1 MVGSIFFLALSVLG
15 KFYSAVLL
23 PFYFQRVWFLAQENR
38 RSGTVTVTIH
48 LILFCTVITVFYL
61 PFIDIGERV
70 FDGLKTYSVYWQSND
85 SLFAILLYALK
96 NILKLGMATEV
107 PIFGNSMIFAKSIMT
122 LVILAAVAYLILKQ
136 APKINSPE
144 IWVRNIFLVM
154 VLVFLLSPVQNPWY
168 LCWTVPFLCIF
179 HSRSLIFLTGLIG
192 LYYLDFYLDYQDIT
206 QYSVLVAW
214 LEYTPFYVYL
224 LWELFRSKKIWKT
237 IE

>member
-1 MVGSIFFLALSVLG
+1 
-15 KFYSAVLL
+15 
-23 PFYFQRVWFLAQENR
+23 
-38 RSGTVTVTIH
+38 
-48 LILFCTVITVFYL
+48 
-61 PFIDIGERV
+61 
-70 FDGLKTYSVYWQSND
+70 
-85 SLFAILLYALK
+85 
-96 NILKLGMATEV
+96 
-107 PIFGNSMIFAKSIMT
+107 MT
-122 LVILAAVAYLILKQ
+122 LVILAAIAYLILKG
-136 APKINSPE
+136 APKKNSPE

-206 QYSVLVAW
+206 QYSVWVAW

-237 IE
+237 IEWTAGFQRYLPNFCHFLYPQLGKRRATQRLCWSNRLICESWAYINAYPRKTGLNKF

>member
-15 KFYSAVLL
+15 KFYPAVLL
-23 PFYFQRVWFLAQENR
+23 PFYLQRAWFLAQENM
-38 RSGTVTVTIH
+38 RSGPITVTIH
-48 LILFCTVITVFYL
+48 LILFCSVITVFYL
-61 PFIDIGERV
+61 PFTDIGEKV

-96 NILKLGMATEV
+96 NILKLGMVTEV
-107 PIFGNSMIFAKSIMT
+107 PIFGNSMIFAKSIVT
-122 LVILAAVAYLILKQ
+122 LVILAAVTYLILNRV
-136 APKINSPE
+136 PKTNSPE
-144 IWVRNIFLVM
+144 ILVQNIFLVM

-192 LYYLDFYLDYQDIT
+192 FYYLDFYLDYQDIT
-206 QYSVLVAW
+206 QYSVWVAW

-224 LWELFRSKKIWKT
+224 LWELLGQKRLGKS
-237 IE
+237 